1 VGAASKQD
9 GQAEVRNNQFVDTLW
24 NQYEQS
30 VERAR
35 KLSERREDAYLNAVK
50 EVVKFNQEFRFSL
63 GNLFQTTRK
72 TNSELVKGV
81 SGRLSKNAEA
91 KQVIGPEVKEQFGEV
106 SERLEQLA
114 AAPIAAGLD
123 LIARLETNFI
133 ESSENYVKGAR
144 ARRQGWQQVTDE
156 YVKLA
161 RVNNQKLVNR
171 VEDSLKVF
179 VK

>member
-1 VGAASKQD
+1 MGASSKQD
-9 GQAEVRNNQFVDTLW
+9 GHAEVRKNQFVDTLW

-35 KLSERREDAYLNAVK
+35 QLREQREEAYLDAVK

-63 GNLFQTTRK
+63 GNLFQTYRK

-81 SGRLSKNAEA
+81 SGRLSKNGEA
-91 KQVIGPEVKEQFGEV
+91 KQVVSPEVKEQLGEV
-106 SERLEQLA
+106 SERIEQLA

-123 LIARLETNFI
+123 LIARLENNFI
-133 ESSENYVKGAR
+133 EGSENYIKVSR
-144 ARRQGWQQVTDE
+144 ERRQGWQQVTDE

-161 RVNNQKLVNR
+161 RENNQKLVNR
-171 VEDSLKVF
+171 VEDSFKVL